1 MFSYAKFDLCKRSY
15 CKNAQALFQ
24 YFVVPHFIIMLQ
36 IVLHK
41 HIWSLNHLF
50 SFYEVYIKH
59 HFFLKSI
66 ATNNLDVSIWQVY
79 MIITLSPFRS
89 CHVIQIFKWPHPHH
103 RHIVKLWSNTA
114 PSPSLSIDST
124 SRLRL
129 CGWLM
134 HTPPS
139 SEFSI
144 KCAWN
149 KQIWF
154 GQTDKRRD
162 AVIWIMEHGSR
173 SITPIICQLVSEWRS
188 MC

>member
-1 MFSYAKFDLCKRSY
+1 MTLMSGNIMLMPHGMCLVVQNLI

-103 RHIVKLWSNTA
+103 RHIVKFWSNTA

-134 HTPPS
+134 HTPPPLNS
-139 SEFSI
+139 ALNVRGINRSDL
-144 KCAWN
+144 A
-149 KQIWF
+149 KQTSAEM
-154 GQTDKRRD
+154 QSY
-162 AVIWIMEHGSR
+162 E
-173 SITPIICQLVSEWRS
+173 
-188 MC
+188 